1 MLFCDILGQL
11 SHLEVSQCR
20 RTIKNPPGIQDPQ
33 ETQVLSQGQE
43 DPLEEGMV
51 THSSILAGEFHGQ
64 RSPEGYSHWG
74 RKDLDMTKPGT
85 GEPGGPPSMGSH
97 RVGHD

>member
-20 RTIKNPPGIQDPQ
+20 RTIKNPPGIQEPQ
-33 ETQVLSQGQE
+33 ETRVLSQGQE

-51 THSSILAGEFHGQ
+51 THSSILAGECHGQ
-64 RSPEGYSHWG
+64 RSLAGYSPKGH
-74 RKDLDMTKPGT
+74 KESDTTKHEGT
-85 GEPGGPPSMGSH
+85 AQ
-97 RVGHD
+97 HDSRTKSLQRE

>member
-20 RTIKNPPGIQDPQ
+20 RTIKNPPGIQEPQ
-33 ETQVLSQGQE
+33 ETRVLSQGQE

-64 RSPEGYSHWG
+64 RSLAGYSP
-74 RKDLDMTKPGT
+74 K
-85 GEPGGPPSMGSH
+85 
-97 RVGHD
+97 GHKESDVSEAT